1 MPFDWRAYL
10 DLAQTL
16 TQPQAADAMAEAAQ
30 RTAVSR
36 AYYAVYGWTR
46 YWAGQ
51 LFNFTPT
58 GTARDHALLRQH
70 LQRMGKGKIASSL
83 NRLRMWRNDCD
94 YQDHVPNL
102 GNVVQSSLQLA
113 QRVIQEVSRWQK

>member
-16 TQPQAADAMAEAAQ
+16 AQSQASNAMTEAAQ

-36 AYYAVYGWTR
+36 AYYAVFGWTR
-46 YWAGQ
+46 YWAVH
-51 LFNFTPT
+51 LSNFTPT
-58 GTARDHALLRQH
+58 GRGSDHVLLRQH
-70 LQRMGKGKIASSL
+70 LQKMGKGKIASSL
-83 NRLRMWRNDCD
+83 NKLRMWRNHCD

-102 GNVVQSSLQLA
+102 GNIVQTSLQLA
-113 QRVIQEVSRWQK
+113 QEVIQEVSQWQK